1 MDLKRFVMLIIK
13 MNLVIIILDII
24 RSKNS
29 VYIVLEI
36 NYVIFLEEMV
46 VQKKLLTKRK
56 KRNKNKSKKF
66 NKIFLK
72 NIMILNKIYN
82 LLVKN

>member
-1 MDLKRFVMLIIK
+1 MLIIK
-13 MNLVIIILDII
+13 MNLVIIISDII
-24 RSKNS
+24 KSKNS

-46 VQKKLLTKRK
+46 VQKKLLIKRR

>member
-1 MDLKRFVMLIIK
+1 MLIIK

>member
-1 MDLKRFVMLIIK
+1 MLIIK
-13 MNLVIIILDII
+13 MNLVIIISDII
-24 RSKNS
+24 KSKNS

-46 VQKKLLTKRK
+46 VQKKLLTKRE